1 MKIQIVGAGCT
12 WTRELSTSYII
23 NDEILFDIPQGSFKT
38 LYLDYGFENIA
49 TIVISHF
56 HSDHFAD
63 LHIVLDYIFRHFP
76 QRKLTII
83 TPKGGAERVRAMF
96 RLYELSHLLHHLEE
110 FVTFIECENN
120 KKFKIGKYSFKCFK
134 MTHNDLDS
142 YGFLIDD
149 GGEKVGFSGDTA
161 MCNNLHKIL
170 KKAKVCFIDTAGVE
184 VNGKH
189 LCVGEVVALQKE
201 YVDCKLVKIHLS
213 SYAMQE
219 LDYIGEEYARDGD
232 VVEAE

>member
-1 MKIQIVGAGCT
+1 MKIQIVGSSCT

-23 NDEILFDIPQGSFKT
+23 NDEILFDVPQGSFKT
-38 LYLDYGFENIA
+38 LYLDYGFDKIS

-76 QRKLTII
+76 KRKLTILA
-83 TPKGGAERVRAMF
+83 PKGCAQRVQAMF
-96 RLYELSHLLHHLEE
+96 RLFELSHLLPHLEE
-110 FVTFIECENN
+110 FVTFIECENG
-120 KKFKIGKYSFKCFK
+120 KKLKLGKYSFKCFK
-134 MTHNDLDS
+134 MLHGSLDS
-142 YGFLIDD
+142 YGFLIDE
-149 GGEKVGFSGDTA
+149 GGNKVGFTGDTA

-184 VNGKH
+184 VTQKH
-189 LCVGEVVALQKE
+189 LCVGEVVGLAKE
-201 YVDCKLVKIHLS
+201 YPDCNLVKIHLS

-219 LDYIGEEYARDGD
+219 LDYLGESYSRDGD
-232 VVEAE
+232 VVIVE